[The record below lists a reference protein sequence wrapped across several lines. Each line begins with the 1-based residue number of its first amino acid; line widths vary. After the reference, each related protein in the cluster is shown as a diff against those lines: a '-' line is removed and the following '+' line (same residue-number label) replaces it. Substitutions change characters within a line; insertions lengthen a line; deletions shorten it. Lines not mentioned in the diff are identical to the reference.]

1 MSEAELRA
9 QRGQDNLFGRWAEP
23 REVAYPI
30 LFLACDE
37 SSYVTGATLMVDA
50 GKSIL

>member
-1 MSEAELRA
+1 MRT
-9 QRGQDNLFGRWAEP
+9 QRTEDNLLGRWAEP

-37 SSYVTGATLMVDA
+37 SSYVTGATLLVDA

>member
-1 MSEAELRA
+1 VSEADLRA
-9 QRGQDNLFGRWAEP
+9 QRAQDNLLERWAEP

-50 GKSIL
+50 GKSIF